1 MNQSSSRPLD
11 RNAFIDRETFQRAFS
26 HFQELML
33 AQSGHRF
40 TNFYEGLAAIWESYK
55 PRLRYKALDLLH
67 AGEWSETNIGSGAI
81 LRHAIEAI
89 EIQDSRSNLT
99 NNLVFWQNRFGHANR
114 DHRVLL
120 EAESNPKLRRDLE
133 RLLFGL
139 YRANSDEATTFD
151 HLSELTRAKYPL
163 LAYLYFLKD
172 IDRFMPIQPTG
183 FDRAFRALGI
193 DFATLR
199 QCSWENY
206 AAYNAILA
214 HLRPLLE
221 ATAGLKNVALI
232 DAHSFCW
239 IFATLLRLEAEGAL
253 SSGSGRK
260 NAGRVLSGREASI
273 ITMRLTV
280 ENTVKNS
287 QGQIVQRVLK
297 NKELR
302 MTPAELEALIAS
314 LLDLQ
319 GNRCALTG
327 IAFQFHGPTADKNLL
342 PSLDRIDSDGHYE
355 KGNLQVV
362 CQFVNFW
369 KGDGDD
375 EEFRR
380 LLMLVRGEGTPRE
393 AVH

>member
-1 MNQSSSRPLD
+1 MQQPSSRPLAPFMT
-11 RNAFIDRETFQRAFS
+11 REAFRQVFS

-33 AQSGHRF
+33 AQSGRRF
-40 TNFYEGLAAIWESYK
+40 TNFHEGLAAVWENYK
-55 PRLRYKALDLLH
+55 PRLRDKALALLDSKR
-67 AGEWSETNIGSGAI
+67 WSEAEIGSGTI
-81 LRHAIEAI
+81 LQHTIDAI

-120 EAESNPKLRRDLE
+120 EAASNPKLRHDLE
-133 RLLFGL
+133 QLLFGL
-139 YRANSDEATTFD
+139 YRVGLDEALTFD
-151 HLSELTRAKYPL
+151 RLSELTGAKYPL

-172 IDRFMPIQPTG
+172 MNRFMPIQPTG
-183 FDRAFRALGI
+183 FDRAFRAMGI
-193 DFATLR
+193 DFTTLR

-206 AAYNAILA
+206 AAYNVILSD
-214 HLRPLLE
+214 LRQFIE
-221 ATAGLKNVALI
+221 VTAELKSVRLI

-239 IFATLLRLEAEGAL
+239 IYAALMRLETEGAL
-253 SSGSGRK
+253 NYGSTRK
-260 NAGRVLSGREASI
+260 DAGRVLGGREASI

-280 ENTVKNS
+280 ENTVRNS
-287 QGQIVQRVLK
+287 HGQLVQRVLK

-327 IAFQFHGPTADKNLL
+327 IPFQFHGPSADRNLL

-355 KGNLQVV
+355 RGNLQVV

-369 KGDGDD
+369 KGDSDD
-375 EEFRR
+375 EEFRT
-380 LLMLVRGEGTPRE
+380 LLSLVRGEGMPDE
-393 AVH
+393 AVQ